1 MRKPRRWPVVLVTV
15 LFALGFLL
23 LLSALVE
30 APAGD
35 AHAAR
40 NLPTVAD
47 AVMLTAV
54 PSAGETVAQARAEV
68 TSNVTLALWALCALA
83 LPLLV
88 KRIDA
93 NGRVLRRRSYARSF
107 YPVFR
112 QELACG

>member
-1 MRKPRRWPVVLVTV
+1 MRKPRRWPVVLVTA

-40 NLPTVAD
+40 DLPAVAD
-47 AVMLTAV
+47 ALMLTAA
-54 PSAGETVAQARAEV
+54 PPAGETVAQARAE
-68 TSNVTLALWALCALA
+68 SASFFSLALWALFAFA
-83 LPLLV
+83 LPSLV
-88 KRIDA
+88 RGIDA